1 MVKSFNY
8 RKLKTQI
15 STDMNRTPYFGAI
28 SSFALCVVLAFVNGC
43 SDSGPKL
50 HPVSGTVTLD
60 GQPLANAGVMFFPR
74 GSTLGNACIGMTD
87 TNGKYRLKPEK
98 RSGTG
103 APEGEFAVTISKMK
117 DPPANAKAGE
127 PAAAETGLEET
138 LSAKYWDSAK
148 TILKATVP
156 TGGATIDFSLTKKP

>member
-1 MVKSFNY
+1 
-8 RKLKTQI
+8 
-15 STDMNRTPYFGAI
+15 MNRSAYFEAI
-28 SSFALCVVLAFVNGC
+28 ICSVTLSVILTFASGC

-50 HPVSGTVTLD
+50 HPVSGRVTLD

-87 TNGKYRLKPEK
+87 TNGKYILKPEK
-98 RSGTG
+98 RNGTG

-117 DPPANAKAGE
+117 DPPAKAKAGE

-156 TGGATIDFSLTKKP
+156 MGGTKIDFSLTKKP